1 MLVSLDFPFLSVASV
16 FPIVYVLN
24 FLNILL
30 HEIASV
36 FIIIITR
43 RVSLVKQEVFTLLGH
58 MSQLPVLS
66 VFVFLNHQF
75 SVQCS
80 VDHCW
85 TICPFSVGHYVA
97 CLSSICG
104 LGLSKMDNQLC
115 LCIKV
120 LQNNGNQMTQHVIK
134 HRYLRRV

>member
-1 MLVSLDFPFLSVASV
+1 MMLVSLDFPFLSVASV

-58 MSQLPVLS
+58 MS
-66 VFVFLNHQF
+66 
-75 SVQCS
+75 
-80 VDHCW
+80 
-85 TICPFSVGHYVA
+85 
-97 CLSSICG
+97 
-104 LGLSKMDNQLC
+104 
-115 LCIKV
+115 
-120 LQNNGNQMTQHVIK
+120 
-134 HRYLRRV
+134 